1 MVICHVCE
9 DVADRCLKIP
19 DEVFTQ
25 KAVVLG
31 FTLSLDNAGTLE
43 PRA

>member
-1 MVICHVCE
+1 MICHVCE

-31 FTLSLDNAGTLE
+31 FSLSLDNASILE
-43 PRA
+43 PHA